1 VVGVDKG
8 RNWRGSVYL
17 HGSDLFPAAG
27 SGENSISSDLAN
39 SGQRPCPIHESAPD
53 SVPARIWASSAI
65 EEAESN
71 PWRSR
76 HA

>member
-1 VVGVDKG
+1 MARFTCTDRIYSPQPGPVKTTF
-8 RNWRGSVYL
+8 RL
-17 HGSDLFPAAG
+17 
-27 SGENSISSDLAN
+27 ISPTADNDSA
-39 SGQRPCPIHESAPD
+39 QYHESAPD